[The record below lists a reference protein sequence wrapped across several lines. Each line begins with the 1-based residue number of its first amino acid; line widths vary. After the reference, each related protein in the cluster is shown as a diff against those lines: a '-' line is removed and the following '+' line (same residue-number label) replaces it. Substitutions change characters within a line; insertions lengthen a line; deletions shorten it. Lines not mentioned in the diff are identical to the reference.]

1 MTNSV
6 RVFLNTAFLYG
17 KMVVT
22 TVIALYLT
30 RVVLEYLGVND
41 FGIYNLIGG
50 VIALLS
56 FINSALMVSTQRFL
70 SVGLGEK
77 DSQKIKSTL
86 SASILI
92 HWGMAVVL
100 ALILELCSLFLF
112 DGFLNIAPERLTAAK
127 WVYQLMVLSTLIT
140 IVSVPYNAII
150 NAREDLWFFSI
161 VETVCAVL
169 KLGVIVLF
177 HCSKDDP
184 LLLYTGWIVVIT
196 FLNLVIKYAWC
207 KLKYGECK
215 NIKYRIKGNGALIKS
230 IMGFSGWNAFGTLA
244 LAGRNQGVAIILN
257 IFWGTAINAVYGI
270 ANQVNGQLV
279 YFSTMMTTSMT
290 PQIMKSFGEKNYRR
304 MLDLSVFTCKLAF
317 LMSAIF
323 AIPLLIEMDFVLKI
337 WLKTVPEYTATFCS
351 LIIFMF
357 LLMQLCP
364 GLNRAIQACG
374 RIKSYQLLTVTALLL
389 PIPVGYWLGKI
400 GGDNTW
406 ILYAMIASQG
416 IQVFITTF
424 MAKKLVGLRATQFFW
439 FVARAIAVFLAVYL
453 AGRLLYSYSSAQ
465 LNEWVTFITVVLTTM
480 SAFSATY
487 FLFVFDRQ
495 DKDRIIGLVK
505 SLIHRK

>member
-22 TVIALYLT
+22 TVITLYLT

-77 DSQKIKSTL
+77 DFAKIKSTL
-86 SASILI
+86 SASIII
-92 HWGMAVVL
+92 HWAMAILLTIV
-100 ALILELCSLFLF
+100 LELCSLFLF
-112 DGFLNIAPERLTAAK
+112 DGFLNIAPERITAAK
-127 WVYQLMVLSTLIT
+127 WVYQLMVLSTVIT
-140 IVSVPYNAII
+140 IISVPYNAII

-161 VETVCAVL
+161 VETICAFL
-169 KLGVIVLF
+169 KLGVIILF
-177 HCSKDDP
+177 HCSHDDP
-184 LLLYTGWIVVIT
+184 LLVYTGWIVVIT
-196 FLNLVIKYAWC
+196 FLNLV
-207 KLKYGECK
+207 LKYGWCKIKYSECK
-215 NIKYRIKGNGALIKS
+215 KIKYRVKGNGSLIKS

-290 PQIMKSFGEKNYRR
+290 PQIMKSYGERNFKR

-317 LMSAIF
+317 LMSAVF
-323 AIPLLIEMDFVLKI
+323 AIPLLIEMDFVLRI
-337 WLKTVPEYTATFCS
+337 WLKNVPQYTGIFCS

-374 RIKSYQLLTVTALLL
+374 RIREYQLLTVTALLL
-389 PIPVGYWLGKI
+389 PVPVGYVLGKI

-424 MAKKLVGLRATQFFW
+424 MAKKLVGLKVMPFFW
-439 FVARAIAVFLAVYL
+439 FVVRAVAVFTAVYF
-453 AGRLLYSYSSAQ
+453 GGKLLYVYASAQ
-465 LNEWVTFITVVLTTM
+465 LNEWVTFITVVFITM
-480 SAFSATY
+480 SAFAASY
-487 FLFVFDRQ
+487 FLFVFDRS
-495 DKDRIIGLVK
+495 DKDRVVGLVK
-505 SLIHRK
+505 SLTHRK